1 MGCLREIYGILW
13 ILCYFHVI
21 SMIFHGLP
29 MGFKQDFH
37 GTSMIC
43 SEDFFGNSKGFP

>member
-1 MGCLREIYGILW
+1 
-13 ILCYFHVI
+13 
-21 SMIFHGLP
+21 

-43 SEDFFGNSKGFP
+43 SEDFFGNSMGLLLGSFGILWYFYDVSLGLGLET